1 MLVFIW
7 HKKLYFVVLCLHL
20 PVLLLSFTFDF
31 IADLLLC
38 EPLLKDF
45 NRLTPVKW
53 ENPKRVLLQTGEN
66 R

>member
-1 MLVFIW
+1 MCHDHVCTFHFMLVFIW

-45 NRLTPVKW
+45 
-53 ENPKRVLLQTGEN
+53 Q
-66 R
+66 